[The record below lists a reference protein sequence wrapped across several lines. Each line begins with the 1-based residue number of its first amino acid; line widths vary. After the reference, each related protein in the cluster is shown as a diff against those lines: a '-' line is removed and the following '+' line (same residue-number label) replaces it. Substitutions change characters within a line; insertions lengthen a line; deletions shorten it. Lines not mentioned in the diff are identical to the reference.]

1 MAARPAIT
9 ALGGGTGLSLL
20 LSGLKRAEVD
30 VTAVVTV
37 ADDGGSSGRL
47 RRELGILPPGDI
59 RNCLVALADDES
71 LMGRLFQHRFADGD
85 LSGHPFGNL
94 FLAALTEVTGDFDV
108 AIQECSRV
116 LKIRG
121 AVVPSTLEQVRL
133 WAERMDGSEACGETN
148 IAAGFSPCRRVWFD
162 PVPEAYPAAVDA
174 VAGADMVVLGPGS
187 LFTSVLPHLAVPE
200 IAAGLQRARGLRV
213 YVCNVMTQPG
223 ETDGF
228 CAGDHIERILDA
240 APGGLDVVVLHDGVF
255 DVATLSAYRA
265 LGQIPVHIDDA
276 RIAALGVRVV
286 TAPLADAQG
295 VVRHNPEALSK
306 VLIDLAYEQLRTP
319 VPRSVEQ

>member
-1 MAARPAIT
+1 MSATPVPRIT
-9 ALGGGTGLSLL
+9 ALGGGTGLASLL
-20 LSGLKRAEVD
+20 RGLKRAPVD
-30 VTAVVTV
+30 LTAIVTV

-94 FLAALTEVTGDFDV
+94 FLAALAEVTGSFDLAV
-108 AIQECSRV
+108 QECGHV

-121 AVVPSTLEQVRL
+121 EVLPSTLAHIRL
-133 WAERMDGSEACGETN
+133 WAERADGEVVSGETR
-148 IAAGFSPCRRVWFD
+148 IAGGVGACRRVWLD
-162 PVPEAYPAAVDA
+162 PEPAAHPPALEA
-174 VAGADMVVLGPGS
+174 VRTADLVLLGPGS

-200 IAAGLQRARGLRV
+200 LADALTHTRALRV

-228 CAGDHIERILDA
+228 DAADHVERVLDA
-240 APGGLDVVVLHDGVF
+240 APGCVDAVVVHDGPLDPTAAAHYLAEGQAPVAPALERIRAMGLRAVAG
-255 DVATLSAYRA
+255 DVAEAGR
-265 LGQIPVHIDDA
+265 
-276 RIAALGVRVV
+276 
-286 TAPLADAQG
+286 
-295 VVRHNPEALSK
+295 VVRHSPAALAS
-306 VLIDLAYEQLRTP
+306 VLLDLARE
-319 VPRSVEQ
+319 SVRV